1 MSLKDVFDQQYI
13 KNGNSDDH
21 FLLVSNLLYRNSSL
35 KVKLRQYFGKVTRFE
50 K

>member
-1 MSLKDVFDQQYI
+1 MLDQQFI
-13 KNGNSDDH
+13 KNGNLDDR
-21 FLLVSNLLYRNSSL
+21 LLVVSNLLKWDPSL